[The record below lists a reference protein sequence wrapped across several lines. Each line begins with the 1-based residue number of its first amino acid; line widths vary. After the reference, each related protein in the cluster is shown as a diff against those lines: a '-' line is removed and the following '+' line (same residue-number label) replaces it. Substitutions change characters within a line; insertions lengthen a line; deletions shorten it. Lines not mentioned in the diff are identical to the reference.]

1 MDAFLKMV
9 LATQEPTKVIQEQD
23 TSQELPAS
31 MLSMSPSMA
40 VEVALVQEEL
50 EAVSEAEWDSEV
62 MGPALALVEV
72 SAEVSEEVSEEA
84 SAQV

>member
-23 TSQELPAS
+23 TSQELPVS

-40 VEVALVQEEL
+40 VEAALVQEEL
-50 EAVSEAEWDSEV
+50 EAGSEAEWDSEA
-62 MGPALALVEV
+62 MDPALALVEV
-72 SAEVSEEVSEEA
+72 SAEVSEVVSEED
-84 SAQV
+84 SD